1 MLTLGASLV
10 SWASWVSSWARLVVV
25 LLLLSFSSRSSRWF
39 RVVWK
44 NCFRV
49 GCCYGNG
56 SSSGLPRR
64 GRPLSFEQARGATRR
79 RFTNTRESLASWPS
93 VLLDVAWWD
102 DVMLA
107 ILRRESS
114 IHARTFLMFF
124 DRSGAIQR
132 CFRFR
137 PESVSSEMSFFQKGN
152 DVHSFV
158 CSAFVY
164 MQNCFSSAQ
173 FTICFLNSHVFR
185 SRC

>member
-25 LLLLSFSSRSSRWF
+25 LLFLSFSSRSSRWF

-79 RFTNTRESLASWPS
+79 RFTHTHAREPSFVAKCVAWCCLMGWCNVGDSSQRIQHTRTD
-93 VLLDVAWWD
+93 LLDV
-102 DVMLA
+102 
-107 ILRRESS
+107 LRSIGRDPALLPVSPRECLFRNVLLSERKRRS
-114 IHARTFLMFF
+114 QFCLLCVRLYAKLFLVRTIYDLFF
-124 DRSGAIQR
+124 
-132 CFRFR
+132 F
-137 PESVSSEMSFFQKGN
+137 
-152 DVHSFV
+152 
-158 CSAFVY
+158 
-164 MQNCFSSAQ
+164 
-173 FTICFLNSHVFR
+173 
-185 SRC
+185 